1 MAADGRVLCGP
12 IRGVAFRDSHEIT
25 MFTSESIEQRYMVYY
40 SAANQTISRTTG
52 DLGPRWASLK

>member
-12 IRGVAFRDSHEIT
+12 IRRVAFRDSHEIT

-52 DLGPRWASLK
+52 DLGQYRTRP